1 MQIDPRKAFKR
12 IYSMWKTKIVP
23 KFEIYTSKKSTRE
36 KELALS
42 LAAALNI
49 KEKKFIHLEK
59 VGYVCT
65 MARQYESK
73 KKTFCRKLNK
83 NEK

>member
-49 KEKKFIHLEK
+49 KGKKLFIQRK
-59 VGYVCT
+59 RDMY
-65 MARQYESK
+65 ARWRDNTNL